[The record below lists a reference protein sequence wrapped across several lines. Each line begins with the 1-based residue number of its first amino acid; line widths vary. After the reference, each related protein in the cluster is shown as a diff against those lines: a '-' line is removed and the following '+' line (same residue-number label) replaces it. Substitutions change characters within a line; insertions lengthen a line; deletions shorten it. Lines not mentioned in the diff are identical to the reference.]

1 MQFDISRYKAALT
14 LLLTIAVAA
23 SLLTLPLTSAQTYP
37 EKKTYAYI
45 VVTPNPVGVGQQVQ
59 VIFGITDYLLQ
70 YPDGWSGL
78 TVTVTKPDG
87 TTETLG
93 PYKTDATGSTGA
105 IYMPTMKGTY
115 KFQAHFPAQLYNWT
129 TRPAFDP
136 TFYGPVWYKASDSDI
151 VELVVQ
157 DEALPGY
164 PGVPLPSEYWSRP
177 IDAQAREWSVI
188 AGNWV
193 DAPFNMFA
201 PYNDAPET
209 AHVLWAKPL
218 IKGAFSP
225 LGGGL
230 AGGETG
236 EYNFETGDA
245 YEGFF
250 LSSSLLGSRWP
261 VIIGGVLFFN
271 VEKSNGA
278 TRIEQ
283 EVVAVDL
290 RTGEELWTRNWNNT
304 RLDFGQLFYF
314 DSYNYHAV
322 YAYLWSTS
330 GTTYNAYEASTGRWV
345 FAINNVPSGTR
356 VFGPNGEIL
365 IYTVNQAAGWMT
377 LWNSTHVERQTKLRD
392 IGPTGP
398 AHGSWLTQGQD
409 YMGRTL
415 DGNLGYMWNKTI
427 PAGLPGSVWA
437 IYPDDM
443 VVGNQLYGSWMV
455 LGDQPIVL
463 WAINL
468 KRGQEGQL
476 IYNKTWQKPPGDIAM
491 IRGAVSKDSRVFT
504 LRAKE
509 TRQVYGFNLDTGE
522 KIWGPTDPM
531 DIRSIYGA
539 TSYIAYDKLFFTADF
554 AGIIYCYDVKTGKLL
569 WTYEVK
575 DPYGSTEM
583 FDKEFGGDMW
593 PITPLFISDGKIYIG
608 QSEHSPQNPLPRG
621 APFICLDVETGA
633 EVFRVDGMFRQTRWG
648 GRAIIGDSII
658 ATMDTYDQ
666 RIYAIGKGPSATSV
680 VASPDIATQ
689 GSKVLVKGMVTD
701 ISPGT
706 QDSAIKLRFPNG
718 VPVVADESM
727 SAWMLYVYKQFECPA
742 NVKGVEVIIEVLDPN
757 NNYYEVARTTT
768 DGSGFYSATF
778 APPVPGK
785 YTIIARFIG
794 SKSYWGSYAE
804 TAVFVEE
811 AAPVAPEAT
820 PAAASMAETYVL
832 GFGVALLVALIVI
845 GLVIILMLRKR

>member
-1 MQFDISRYKAALT
+1 MQFAISRSVSAFALLLIAAMTIT
-14 LLLTIAVAA
+14 LLAIPLAA
-23 SLLTLPLTSAQTYP
+23 AQTYP

-45 VVTPNPVGVGQQVQ
+45 VVTPNPVGIGQSVQ
-59 VIFGITDYLLQ
+59 VIFGITDYLRE

-93 PYKTDATGSTGA
+93 PYKTDATGSTGT

-129 TRPAFDP
+129 TRPIFDP
-136 TFYGPVWYKASDSDI
+136 TFFGPVWYKASDSDI

-164 PGVPLPSEYWSRP
+164 PGVPLPTEYWSRP

-193 DAPFNMFA
+193 DAPFNMYA

-230 AGGETG
+230 VGGELG
-236 EYNFETGDA
+236 EHGFETGDA

-250 LSSSLLGSRWP
+250 LSSSTLGSRWP
-261 VIIGGVLFFN
+261 VIIGGVLYFN
-271 VEKSNGA
+271 VEKADGS
-278 TRIEQ
+278 TRIER
-283 EVVAVDL
+283 EIVAVDL
-290 RTGEELWTRNWNNT
+290 RTGEELWTRNWGNIT
-304 RLDFGQLFYF
+304 LQFGQLFYF
-314 DSYNYHAV
+314 DSFNYHGA
-322 YAYLWSTS
+322 YAYLWSVV

-345 FAINNVPSGTR
+345 FSISNVPSGTR

-365 IYTVNQAAGWMT
+365 IYTINQAAGWMT
-377 LWNSTHVERQTKLRD
+377 LWNSTQVERRTK
-392 IGPTGP
+392 INQYGPTGST
-398 AHGSWLTQGQD
+398 HGSWITA
-409 YMGRTL
+409 YMGTTL

-427 PAGLPGSVWA
+427 SAGLPGSVWA
-437 IYPDDM
+437 IYPGDM
-443 VVGNQLYGSWMV
+443 IVGNQLYGSWMV

-463 WAINL
+463 WAISL
-468 KRGQEGQL
+468 KPGREGDL

-554 AGIIYCYDVKTGKLL
+554 AGIVYCYDVKTGKLL

-593 PITPLFISDGKIYIG
+593 PITPLFISDRKIYIG

-621 APFICLDVETGA
+621 APFICLDVDTGE
-633 EVFRVDGMFRQTRWG
+633 EVFRVNGMFRQTRWG

-666 RIYAIGKGPSATSV
+666 RIYAIGKGPSKTTV
-680 VASPDIATQ
+680 EASPEIATH

-701 ISPGT
+701 VSPGAK
-706 QDSAIKLRFPNG
+706 SAALSMRFPNG
-718 VPVVADESM
+718 VPAVADESM
-727 SAWMLYVYKQFECPA
+727 SDWMLYVYKQFPCPA
-742 NVKGVEVIIEVLDPN
+742 NVKGVEVVIEVLDPN
-757 NNYYEVARTTT
+757 NNYYEVARTTS
-768 DGSGFYSATF
+768 DGSGFYSAAF
-778 APPVPGK
+778 EPPVPGK
-785 YTIIARFIG
+785 YTIVARFDG
-794 SKSYWGSYAE
+794 SKAYYGSHAE
-804 TAVFVEE
+804 TAVYVEE
-811 AAPVAPEAT
+811 APPPSEAP
-820 PAAASMAETYVL
+820 PAAESIADIYFVPAVI
-832 GFGVALLVALIVI
+832 GIIIVI
-845 GLVIILMLRKR
+845 IVATIINILVLRKRS

>member
-1 MQFDISRYKAALT
+1 MQLAKNRHDAIFV
-14 LLLTIAVAA
+14 LLLTAA
-23 SLLTLPLTSAQTYP
+23 MAISLLAIPLATAQTYP

-45 VVTPNPVGVGQQVQ
+45 VVTPNPVGVGQSVQ

-93 PYKTDATGSTGA
+93 PYKTDATGSTGT

-136 TFYGPVWYKASDSDI
+136 TFFGPVWYKASDSDI
-151 VELVVQ
+151 AELVVQ

-164 PGVPLPSEYWSRP
+164 PGVPLPTEYWSRP
-177 IDAQAREWSVI
+177 IDAQARDWSVI

-230 AGGETG
+230 AGGEMG

-278 TRIEQ
+278 TRVEREI
-283 EVVAVDL
+283 VAVDL

-455 LGDQPIVL
+455 LGDQPVVF

-491 IRGAVSKDSRVFT
+491 IRGAVSKDSRAFT

-554 AGIIYCYDVKTGKLL
+554 AGIVYCYDVKTGKLL

-593 PITPLFISDGKIYIG
+593 PITPLFISDGKLYIG

-621 APFICLDVETGA
+621 APFICLDIETGE
-633 EVFRVDGMFRQTRWG
+633 EVFRVNGMFRQTRWG

-666 RIYAIGKGPSATSV
+666 RIYAIGKGPSKTTV
-680 VASPDIATQ
+680 EASPEIATH
-689 GSKVLVKGMVTD
+689 GSKILVKGTVTD

-706 QDSAIKLRFPNG
+706 KDPILTMRFPHG
-718 VPVVADESM
+718 VPAVADESM
-727 SAWMLYVYKQFECPA
+727 SDWMLYVYKQFPCPA
-742 NVKGVEVIIEVLDPN
+742 NVKGVEVVIEVLDPN
-757 NNYYEVARTTT
+757 NNYYEVARATT

-778 APPVPGK
+778 DPPVPGK
-785 YTIIARFIG
+785 YTIVARFAG

-804 TAVFVEE
+804 TAIAVEE
-811 AAPVAPEAT
+811 APVAPEAT
-820 PAAASMAETYVL
+820 PTPATMTETYVL
-832 GFGVALLVALIVI
+832 GFGIAMLVAIIVI
-845 GLVIILMLRKR
+845 GLLIILMLRKR